1 MRIIQFTSERK
12 EVSSD
17 EKTLSLSDGDGNA
30 DEAGED
36 NEFDETWD
44 DFDLDEV
51 CVTNI
56 FIHRCVF
63 NSNVIL

>member
-1 MRIIQFTSERK
+1 MPIIQFTSERK

-17 EKTLSLSDGDGNA
+17 ENTLSLSDGDGNA

-51 CVTNI
+51 FVTNFYTYHTI
-56 FIHRCVF
+56 L
-63 NSNVIL
+63 NS